1 MVVPWDADAMNRPLP
16 RALLGALAAALLTWA
31 ACGQTDA
38 PPAAATAP
46 AAEPTADDIV
56 QKLIQT
62 MKDNNFK
69 GFVALGDAEF
79 ESSWTV
85 SMFETVAAPVVP
97 RMAKGYNLLFLG
109 ELKQQGCKVYL
120 WKVAYKDNGDDD
132 LLKLVLCGGRVTG
145 FWVH

>member
-1 MVVPWDADAMNRPLP
+1 MITPVPK
-16 RALLGALAAALLTWA
+16 ALRGALAAALISFTA
-31 ACGQTDA
+31 SAQTSD
-38 PPAAATAP
+38 PPA
-46 AAEPTADDIV
+46 AAEPTADAIV
-56 QKLIQT
+56 QRLIKT
-62 MKDNNFK
+62 MTDNNFK

-79 ESSWTV
+79 EASWTQ

-97 RMAKGYNLLFLG
+97 RMAKGYELQFLG

-132 LLKLVLCGGRVTG
+132 LLKLVLCGGKVTG